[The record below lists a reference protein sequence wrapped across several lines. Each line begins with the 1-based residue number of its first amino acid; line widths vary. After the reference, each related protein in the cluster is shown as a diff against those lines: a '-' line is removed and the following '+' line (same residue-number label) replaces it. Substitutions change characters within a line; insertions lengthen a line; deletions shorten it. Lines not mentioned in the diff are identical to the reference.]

1 MCKLCTIYC
10 CLLEN
15 LSFEFEEGESN
26 CIGVGTIY
34 AFLYIFMWLIKC
46 KVANSVCV
54 SLNSVAIEYK
64 PLQYQFIPIQYHALI
79 FFTPL
84 ISHSS

>member
-1 MCKLCTIYC
+1 
-10 CLLEN
+10 
-15 LSFEFEEGESN
+15 
-26 CIGVGTIY
+26 
-34 AFLYIFMWLIKC
+34 MWLKKC
-46 KVANSVCV
+46 KVTNSVCV

-84 ISHSS
+84 ISHTS

>member
-1 MCKLCTIYC
+1 
-10 CLLEN
+10 
-15 LSFEFEEGESN
+15 
-26 CIGVGTIY
+26 
-34 AFLYIFMWLIKC
+34 MWLIKC
-46 KVANSVCV
+46 KVTNSVCV

-84 ISHSS
+84 ISHTS

>member
-1 MCKLCTIYC
+1 MR
-10 CLLEN
+10 
-15 LSFEFEEGESN
+15 
-26 CIGVGTIY
+26 
-34 AFLYIFMWLIKC
+34 LINC
-46 KVANSVCV
+46 KVANLVCV

-84 ISHSS
+84 ISHTS